1 MEKATKTVIQNI
13 NTKKEYPIIIKYDSS
28 KNYIKLY
35 SDDFGYYLWRGVDI
49 ADAFK
54 KLRLFFEKK
63 GFLIFVNGARK
74 NVWAS
79 GMLRDMT
86 NGLGV
91 YVLKKNQLDTK
102 KEGVNILEYF
112 SENIVTYQ
120 EQRAYYKE
128 WLNKNKPPVFYD

>member
-1 MEKATKTVIQNI
+1 MEKTTKTILQNI
-13 NTKKEYPIIIKYDSS
+13 ETKKEYKIAIKYDST

-35 SDDFGYYLWRGVDI
+35 SNDFGYYLWKGVDI

-63 GFLIFVNGARK
+63 GFLVFVNGARR

-91 YVLKKNQLDTK
+91 YILKKHQLDTK
-102 KEGVNILEYF
+102 KEVVNILKCY

-120 EQRAYYKE
+120 EQRIYYKE
-128 WLNKNKPPVFYD
+128 WLNKNKPIK